1 MFLGFFH
8 FTSLYFQTIKMA
20 SNQSQEGDEQL
31 QFLQE
36 CYPEESKDKL
46 LGLLREHNDDV
57 DQVNCLEF
65 LHLF

>member
-1 MFLGFFH
+1 
-8 FTSLYFQTIKMA
+8 MA

-36 CYPEESKDKL
+36 CYPEESNDKL

-57 DQVNCLEF
+57 DQVKCLEF